1 MSRRF
6 LAGPLPSRKDVV
18 VLSQTVSHH
27 LLRVVQVPRGSRVVL
42 FDGEGREAE
51 GELIGVEDGL
61 ASVRLL
67 EDPRAVRSGHPLVL
81 VAGLPRKPAWDHSL
95 RMATEL
101 GVTEIR
107 AFPAQRS
114 VVRSGNAE
122 RWARVVEAA
131 ARQCGRSDVP
141 RLVSCTDL
149 TQALEDLPEQRLVCV
164 PGEPNREPRD
174 TGTAVLVGP
183 EGGLT
188 DLELSKPKPP
198 ASAPSDSPAGRSEP
212 TPRWPQH
219 SPCSE
224 PLSPPESWLR
234 S

>member
-6 LAGPLPSRKDVV
+6 LTGHLPSRDDVV

-27 LLRVVQVPRGSRVVL
+27 LLRVVQLPRGAKLVL
-42 FDGEGREAE
+42 FDGRGYEAE
-51 GELIGVEDGL
+51 GELVGAEDGL
-61 ASVRLL
+61 AHVRLL

-81 VAGLPRKPAWDHSL
+81 LAGLPRKPAWDHSL

-114 VVRSGNAE
+114 VVRSGNSE

-131 ARQCGRSDVP
+131 AGQCGRSDVP
-141 RLVSCTDL
+141 RLTPFPSLAD
-149 TQALEDLPEQRLVCV
+149 ALEDLPEQRLVCV
-164 PGEPNREPRD
+164 PGEPSGKVHD
-174 TGTAVLVGP
+174 TGTAVLLGP

-188 DLELSKPKPP
+188 DLELQRAHTAGFTAFGLSRWTLR
-198 ASAPSDSPAGRSEP
+198 ADTAVAAALALLGAAQSP
-212 TPRWPQH
+212 
-219 SPCSE
+219 
-224 PLSPPESWLR
+224 
-234 S
+234 